1 MPRVLKYGFGTTRRD
16 VSPPAS
22 VPVFAAG
29 PRLTGSGTT
38 DYGSGSSTDYG
49 SSSLEQYI
57 SEQGLNQGALVRVE
71 TFTRR

>member
-49 SSSLEQYI
+49 SSSLERY
-57 SEQGLNQGALVRVE
+57 LN
-71 TFTRR
+71 